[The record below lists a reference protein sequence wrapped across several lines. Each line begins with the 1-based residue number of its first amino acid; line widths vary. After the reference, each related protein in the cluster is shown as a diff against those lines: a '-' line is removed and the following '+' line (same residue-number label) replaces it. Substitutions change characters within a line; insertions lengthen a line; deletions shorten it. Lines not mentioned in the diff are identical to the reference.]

1 MPFFQKTSLDSCDE
15 GQTSLLVHEHKKDRL
30 KTRAGRLHCLYYC
43 VVLGVLA
50 ESELLLFTS
59 RKAPL
64 LWVLLKSF

>member
-1 MPFFQKTSLDSCDE
+1 MAPAARYAAGCNLDVATKAKPGFC
-15 GQTSLLVHEHKKDRL
+15 KKDRL

-59 RKAPL
+59 RKARH
-64 LWVLLKSF
+64 SYGYG